1 MCSGYPEPLMFA
13 MHLVPAINTDP
24 AYLGEQLILGISIG
38 AIYAL
43 IALGYTMVYGIVEL
57 INFAHGDVFTAGA
70 FFSYFCITIIGANR
84 FSGLALLP
92 LLLVVFVL
100 TMLFNGLLGATIERV
115 AYRRLRNSPR
125 LTPLITAVG
134 MSFLLEGIMYVIP
147 GIGPNFKHYPDLL
160 PTNKWSFG
168 GITISLKEIFVVAV
182 ALVLMLALRQFIQGT
197 RLGKAMRA
205 TAQDRDAAQLMGV
218 NIDRTIALTFF
229 IGSALAGAGG
239 IIYGL
244 YYNSVYFTLGFR
256 AGIVAFT
263 AAVLGGI
270 GNIAGAAIGGFMIGI
285 VFSLASGYLSQQWS
299 DVVIFSVLILVLVFK
314 PTGIL
319 GARVADKA

>member
-1 MCSGYPEPLMFA
+1 M
-13 MHLVPAINTDP
+13 
-24 AYLGEQLILGISIG
+24 
-38 AIYAL
+38 
-43 IALGYTMVYGIVEL
+43 
-57 INFAHGDVFTAGA
+57 
-70 FFSYFCITIIGANR
+70 
-84 FSGLALLP
+84 
-92 LLLVVFVL
+92 LVVFVV

-160 PTNKWSFG
+160 PPNSWTVLGVAVNA
-168 GITISLKEIFVVAV
+168 KEIIVVAI
-182 ALVLMLALRQFIQGT
+182 ALVLMLLLQRFIQGT

-244 YYNSVYFTLGFR
+244 YYNSIYFTLGFR
-256 AGIVAFT
+256 TGIIAFT

-285 VFSLASGYLSQQWS
+285 VFTLASGYLSQQWS

-314 PTGIL
+314 PTGLL

>member
-1 MCSGYPEPLMFA
+1 MDAHPVLA
-13 MHLVPAINTDP
+13 VINTDP
-24 AYLGEQLILGISIG
+24 AYFGNQLMLGISIG

-57 INFAHGDVFTAGA
+57 INFAHGDVFTVGA
-70 FFSYFCITIIGANR
+70 FFSFFVITGIGIDK

-100 TMLFNGLLGATIERV
+100 TMIFNGLLGATIERV

-134 MSFLLEGIMYVIP
+134 MSFLLEGIMYIWP
-147 GIGPNFKHYPDLL
+147 GIGSNFKHYPDLL
-160 PTNKWSFG
+160 PTTSYNVL
-168 GITISLKEIFVVAV
+168 GIQVELKEIFVIVV
-182 ALVLMLALRQFIQGT
+182 ALILMFILQQFISST

-218 NIDRTIALTFF
+218 DIDRTIALTFF

-244 YYNSVYFTLGFR
+244 YYNSIYFTLGFR
-256 AGIVAFT
+256 TGIVAFT

-270 GNIAGAAIGGFMIGI
+270 GNIAGAAVGGFMIGI

-299 DVVIFSVLILVLVFK
+299 DVVIFTVLILVLVFK
-314 PTGIL
+314 PTGLL
-319 GARVADKA
+319 GLRVADKA

>member
-1 MCSGYPEPLMFA
+1 MLDPLHVVA
-13 MHLVPAINTDP
+13 GINLDP
-24 AYLGEQLILGISIG
+24 SYFGEQMVLGISIG

-57 INFAHGDVFTAGA
+57 INFAHGDVFTVGA
-70 FFSYFCITIIGANR
+70 FFSYFCIVTVGTGR

-100 TMLFNGLLGATIERV
+100 TMVFNGLLGATIERV

-147 GIGPNFKHYPDLL
+147 AIGPNSTHYPDLL
-160 PTNKWSFG
+160 PTTSWNPG
-168 GITISLKEIFVVAV
+168 GVNVNVKEVFVVVV
-182 ALVLMLALRQFIQGT
+182 ALLLMFILQRFIQGT

-244 YYNSVYFTLGFR
+244 YYNSIYFTLGFR
-256 AGIVAFT
+256 TGIIAFT

-270 GNIAGAAIGGFMIGI
+270 GNIAGAALGGFTIGI

-299 DVVIFSVLILVLVFK
+299 DVIIFTVLILVLVFK
-314 PTGIL
+314 PTGLL
-319 GARVADKA
+319 GLRAADKA

>member
-1 MCSGYPEPLMFA
+1 MLAALHVVG
-13 MHLVPAINTDP
+13 AINLDP
-24 AYLGEQLILGISIG
+24 SYFGEQLVLGISVG

-43 IALGYTMVYGIVEL
+43 IALGYTMVYGIVEI
-57 INFAHGDVFTAGA
+57 INFAHGDVFTVGA
-70 FFSYFCITIIGANR
+70 FFSFFAISIIGTDR
-84 FSGLALLP
+84 MTGFALIP
-92 LLLVVFVL
+92 LLLIVFIL
-100 TMLFNGLLGATIERV
+100 TMIFNGLVGATIERV

-134 MSFLLEGIMYVIP
+134 MSFLLEGIMYVTPSTLITP
-147 GIGPNFKHYPDLL
+147 GGIGPNFKHYPDLL
-160 PTNKWSFG
+160 PTNSW
-168 GITISLKEIFVVAV
+168 TILGVNINAKELFVVVV
-182 ALVLMLALRQFIQGT
+182 ALVLMFMLQRFIQGT

-244 YYNSVYFTLGFR
+244 YYNSIYFTLGFR
-256 AGIVAFT
+256 TGIIAFT

-270 GNIAGAAIGGFMIGI
+270 GNIAGAAIGGFAIGI
-285 VFSLASGYLSQQWS
+285 VFSMASAYLAQQWS
-299 DVVIFSVLILVLVFK
+299 DVIIFSVLILVLVFK
-314 PTGIL
+314 PTGLL
-319 GARVADKA
+319 GAQLADKA

>member
-1 MCSGYPEPLMFA
+1 
-13 MHLVPAINTDP
+13 MHETLLVVAGINTDP
-24 AYLGEQLILGISIG
+24 AYFGEQLVLGISIG

-57 INFAHGDVFTAGA
+57 INFAHGDVFTVGA
-70 FFSYFCITIIGANR
+70 FFSFFCISLIGAGN
-84 FSGLALLP
+84 FSGLMLIP
-92 LLLVVFVL
+92 LLLVVFL
-100 TMLFNGLLGATIERV
+100 ATMLFNGLLGATIERV

-134 MSFLLEGIMYVIP
+134 MSFLLEGILYVIP

-160 PTNKWSFG
+160 PTNSW
-168 GITISLKEIFVVAV
+168 TIAGVNVSAKGVFVVVV
-182 ALVLMLALRQFIQGT
+182 ALVLMLMLQRFIQGT

-218 NIDRTIALTFF
+218 DIDRTIALTFF

-244 YYNSVYFTLGFR
+244 YYNSIYFTLGFR
-256 AGIVAFT
+256 TGIVAFT

-285 VFSLASGYLSQQWS
+285 VFSMASGYLSQQWS

-314 PTGIL
+314 PTGLL

>member
-1 MCSGYPEPLMFA
+1 MNESLTLVAALNLDPLYFA
-13 MHLVPAINTDP
+13 NQLV
-24 AYLGEQLILGISIG
+24 LGLSVG

-57 INFAHGDVFTAGA
+57 INFAHGDVFTVGA
-70 FFSYFCITIIGANR
+70 FFSYFCIVAIGAAN
-84 FSGLALLP
+84 FNGLLLLP

-147 GIGPNFKHYPDLL
+147 DIGSNFKHYPDLL
-160 PTNKWSFG
+160 PTNSFLVL
-168 GITISLKEIFVVAV
+168 GISVSVKEVFVIVV
-182 ALVLMLALRQFIQGT
+182 ALVLMFMLQRFIQGT

-218 NIDRTIALTFF
+218 NIDRTIAVTFF

-244 YYNSVYFTLGFR
+244 YYNSIYFTLGFR
-256 AGIVAFT
+256 TGIIAFT

-270 GNIAGAAIGGFMIGI
+270 GNIAGAAIGGFVIGI
-285 VFSLASGYLSQQWS
+285 VFSLASSYLAQQWS
-299 DVVIFSVLILVLVFK
+299 DVVIFTVLILVLVFK

-319 GARVADKA
+319 GLRVGEKA

>member
-1 MCSGYPEPLMFA
+1 M
-13 MHLVPAINTDP
+13 LVSLHAVAGINLDP
-24 AYLGEQLILGISIG
+24 RYFGEQLVLGISIG

-57 INFAHGDVFTAGA
+57 INFAHGDVFTVGA
-70 FFSYFCITIIGANR
+70 FFSYFAITIIGAGR
-84 FSGLALLP
+84 FNGLALIP
-92 LLLVVFVL
+92 LLFIVFVL
-100 TMLFNGLLGATIERV
+100 TMIFNGLLGATIERV

-147 GIGPNFKHYPDLL
+147 DTPLTPTGIGPNFKHYPELL
-160 PTNKWSFG
+160 PQNSWSVLG
-168 GITISLKEIFVVAV
+168 VSVNAKEVIVVAI
-182 ALVLMLALRQFIQGT
+182 ALGLMLALQRFIAGT

-244 YYNSVYFTLGFR
+244 YYNSIYFTLGFR
-256 AGIVAFT
+256 TGIIAFT

-270 GNIAGAAIGGFMIGI
+270 GNIAGAAVGGFMIGI
-285 VFSLASGYLSQQWS
+285 VFTMASGYLAQEWS

-314 PTGIL
+314 PTGLL
-319 GARVADKA
+319 GAHTADKA

>member
-1 MCSGYPEPLMFA
+1 MLDTLHIVAG
-13 MHLVPAINTDP
+13 INLDP
-24 AYLGEQLILGISIG
+24 SYFGEQLVLGISIG

-70 FFSYFCITIIGANR
+70 FFSYFAVTIIGVGR
-84 FSGLALLP
+84 FNGLALIP
-92 LLLVVFVL
+92 LMLIVFIL
-100 TMLFNGLLGATIERV
+100 TMVFNGLLGATIERV

-147 GIGPNFKHYPDLL
+147 DTAITPGGIGPNFKHYPDLL
-160 PTNKWSFG
+160 PAASWNILG
-168 GITISLKEIFVVAV
+168 VAVNAKEVIVVAI
-182 ALVLMLALRQFIQGT
+182 ALALMFMLQQFIQGT

-244 YYNSVYFTLGFR
+244 YYNSIYFTLGFR
-256 AGIVAFT
+256 TGIIAFT

-285 VFSLASGYLSQQWS
+285 VFTMASGYLSQQWS

-314 PTGIL
+314 PTGLL
-319 GARVADKA
+319 GAHVADKA

>member
-1 MCSGYPEPLMFA
+1 MPDPLT
-13 MHLVPAINTDP
+13 LVAAINTDP
-24 AYLGEQLILGISIG
+24 AYLGQQLVFGISVG

-57 INFAHGDVFTAGA
+57 INFAHGDVFTVGA
-70 FFSYFCITIIGANR
+70 FFSYFAIVTIGTDR
-84 FSGLALLP
+84 FGGLALLP
-92 LLLVVFVL
+92 LLLVVFIL
-100 TMLFNGLLGATIERV
+100 TMVFNGLLGAAIERV

-160 PTNKWSFG
+160 PTNSWVVG
-168 GITISLKEIFVVAV
+168 GVEIQAKEIFVVV
-182 ALVLMLALRQFIQGT
+182 TALILMFLLQGFIQGT

-218 NIDRTIALTFF
+218 NIDRTIATTFF

-244 YYNSVYFTLGFR
+244 YYNSIYFTLGFR
-256 AGIVAFT
+256 TGIVAFT
-263 AAVLGGI
+263 AAVFGGI

-285 VFSLASGYLSQQWS
+285 IFSLASGYLAQQWS

-319 GARVADKA
+319 GLRVGEKA

>member
-1 MCSGYPEPLMFA
+1 MPESLN
-13 MHLVPAINTDP
+13 LVAALNLDP
-24 AYLGEQLILGISIG
+24 TYFGEQLVLGISIG

-57 INFAHGDVFTAGA
+57 INFAHGDVFTVGA
-70 FFSYFCITIIGANR
+70 FFSYFLIVTIGTDR
-84 FSGLALLP
+84 FSGLGLFP

-100 TMLFNGLLGATIERV
+100 TMIFNGLLGAAIERV

-147 GIGPNFKHYPDLL
+147 GIGSNFKHYPDLL
-160 PTNKWSFG
+160 PTNSY
-168 GITISLKEIFVVAV
+168 TILGVSVSIKEVFVIAV
-182 ALVLMLALRQFIQGT
+182 ALVLMLMLERFIQGT

-218 NIDRTIALTFF
+218 DIDRTIALTFF

-244 YYNSVYFTLGFR
+244 YYNSIYFTLGFR
-256 AGIVAFT
+256 TGIVAFT

-270 GNIAGAAIGGFMIGI
+270 GNIAGAAVGGFVIGI
-285 VFSLASGYLSQQWS
+285 VFSMASGYLSQQWS

-314 PTGIL
+314 PTGLL
-319 GARVADKA
+319 GIRVADKA

>member
-1 MCSGYPEPLMFA
+1 MFEPAAALLA
-13 MHLVPAINTDP
+13 VNLDP
-24 AYLGEQLILGISIG
+24 AYFGNQLLLGISVG

-57 INFAHGDVFTAGA
+57 INFAHGDVFTVGA
-70 FFSYFCITIIGANR
+70 FLSYFLITIIGVEK
-84 FSGLALLP
+84 FSGLLLLP
-92 LLLVVFVL
+92 LLLVVFVV

-147 GIGPNFKHYPDLL
+147 GIGPNFKHYPDLM
-160 PTNKWSFG
+160 PTNEFTVLGVSVNV
-168 GITISLKEIFVVAV
+168 KEIFVISVAV
-182 ALVLMLALRQFIQGT
+182 VLMLGLQRFIQGT

-218 NIDRTIALTFF
+218 DIDRTIALTFF

-244 YYNSVYFTLGFR
+244 YYNSIYFTLGFR
-256 AGIVAFT
+256 TGIVAFT

-270 GNIAGAAIGGFMIGI
+270 GNIAGAAVGGFVIGI
-285 VFSLASGYLSQQWS
+285 VFSMASGYLSQQWS

-314 PTGIL
+314 PTGLL
-319 GARVADKA
+319 GTQVSDKA

>member
-1 MCSGYPEPLMFA
+1 MIVALHALAGINLDPRYFA
-13 MHLVPAINTDP
+13 
-24 AYLGEQLILGISIG
+24 EQLILGISIG

-70 FFSYFCITIIGANR
+70 FFSYFAVTIIGTEKFNG
-84 FSGLALLP
+84 FTLVP
-92 LLLVVFVL
+92 LLLIVFIL

-160 PTNKWSFG
+160 PQASWTLIGVEINA
-168 GITISLKEIFVVAV
+168 KEIIVVLI
-182 ALVLMLALRQFIQGT
+182 ALSLMFMLQRFIQGT

-244 YYNSVYFTLGFR
+244 YYNSIYFTLGFR
-256 AGIVAFT
+256 TGIIAFT

-285 VFSLASGYLSQQWS
+285 VFTMASGYLSQQWS

-314 PTGIL
+314 PTGLL
-319 GARVADKA
+319 GAHVADKA

>member
-1 MCSGYPEPLMFA
+1 MFA
-13 MHLVPAINTDP
+13 ALHLIPAINTDP
-24 AYLGEQLILGISIG
+24 AYLGEQLVLGISVG

-57 INFAHGDVFTAGA
+57 INFAHGDVFTVGA
-70 FFSYFCITIIGANR
+70 FFSYFLVVTIGTGR
-84 FSGLALLP
+84 FAGLALLP

-160 PTNKWSFG
+160 PSNSWSILG
-168 GITISLKEIFVVAV
+168 VSVSAKELIVIVIAV
-182 ALVLMLALRQFIQGT
+182 ALMLGLQQFIQGT

-218 NIDRTIALTFF
+218 NIDRTIAVTFF

-244 YYNSVYFTLGFR
+244 YYNSIYFTLGFR
-256 AGIVAFT
+256 TGIIAFT

-285 VFSLASGYLSQQWS
+285 VFALASGYLAQEWS

-314 PTGIL
+314 PTGLL
-319 GARVADKA
+319 GARVPDKA

>member
-1 MCSGYPEPLMFA
+1 MLVSIL
-13 MHLVPAINTDP
+13 HLVPAINTDP
-24 AYLGEQLILGISIG
+24 AYLGEQLVLGVSIG

-70 FFSYFCITIIGANR
+70 FFSYLCIVVIGVDHFN
-84 FSGLALLP
+84 GLALLP
-92 LLLVVFVL
+92 LLVVVFVL
-100 TMLFNGLLGATIERV
+100 TMLFNGLLGAAIERV

-147 GIGPNFKHYPDLL
+147 GIGPNFKHYPDLI
-160 PTNKWSFG
+160 PTNSWNVFG
-168 GITISLKEIFVVAV
+168 VNISLKEIVVVAI
-182 ALVLMLALRQFIQGT
+182 ALALMLALQRFIQGT

-244 YYNSVYFTLGFR
+244 YYNSIYFTLGFR

-285 VFSLASGYLSQQWS
+285 IFSLASGYLAQQWS
-299 DVVIFSVLILVLVFK
+299 DVVIFTILILVLVFK

-319 GARVADKA
+319 GSRVADKA